1 MAKRTFFVRAEWEE
15 EAGAFVSESDITG
28 LHIEAP
34 TLDEFED
41 VLKEVGPE
49 LIVANH
55 LTAAEL
61 ADKPYEDMIPNI
73 LWHRPGEGPVAA

>member
-1 MAKRTFFVRAEWEE
+1 MAKRTFFVRAAWEE
-15 EAGAFVSESDITG
+15 EAGAFVSESDLIG
-28 LHIEAP
+28 LHIETA

-41 VLKEVGPE
+41 ILKEVGPE

-61 ADKPYEDMIPNI
+61 GEKPYEDQIPTI
-73 LWHRPGEGPVAA
+73 LWQRPAEPVVA

>member
-1 MAKRTFFVRAEWEE
+1 MAKRTFFVRAAWEA
-15 EAGAFVSESDITG
+15 EAGAFVSESDIIG
-28 LHIEAP
+28 LHIEAA

-41 VLKEVGPE
+41 ILKEVGPE

-61 ADKPYEDMIPNI
+61 AEKPYEDLMPAI
-73 LWHRPGEGPVAA
+73 LWQRPAEPVAA

>member
-1 MAKRTFFVRAEWEE
+1 MAKRTFFVRAAWEG
-15 EAGAFVSESDITG
+15 EAGAFVSESDIIG
-28 LHIEAP
+28 RHIEAA

-41 VLKEVGPE
+41 ILKEVGPE

-61 ADKPYEDMIPNI
+61 AEKPYGDLIPAI
-73 LWHRPGEGPVAA
+73 LWQGPAEAVAA

>member
-1 MAKRTFFVRAEWEE
+1 MAKRTFIARAAWED
-15 EAGAFVSESDITG
+15 EAGAFVSESDIIG
-28 LHIEAP
+28 LHIEAT

-41 VLKEVGPE
+41 ILKEVAPE

-61 ADKPYEDMIPNI
+61 ADKPYEEMIPTI
-73 LWHRPGEGPVAA
+73 LWQRPGEEPVAA